1 MPAGKVMKILLLCTG
16 NTCRS
21 PMAEG
26 LFKEFL
32 KERGLDAQVVSAGLF
47 ALDGDTASPQAITAM
62 GEKGIDISKHRARQ
76 VTKDLVEESDLILTM
91 TSEHKKR
98 LLTIIPEAKKKV
110 FTLKEFGQGEILDIK
125 DPFGQPVEVYK
136 ESAKEIEGAL
146 KGVICRLLE
155 NGWEF

>member
-26 LFKEFL
+26 LFKELL
-32 KERGLDAQVVSAGLF
+32 KEKELYVQVVSAGLF
-47 ALDGDTASPQAITAM
+47 ALDGGMASPQAITAM

-76 VTKDLVEESDLILTM
+76 VTKDLVEESDLILSM

-110 FTLKEFGQGEILDIK
+110 FTLKEFGQGEPLDIK

-146 KGVICRLLE
+146 KGVIRRLME
-155 NGWEF
+155 TR